1 MPSTRPP
8 RPERLDIVFCAGTGL
23 YGMVCVSPFIV
34 YTVGREG
41 SAVGMIRH
49 EVILRIRPEVNREI
63 IERTLREVVELF
75 QGIPGVER
83 VRYGVSN
90 AASYRHALLAI
101 DLTNELALHRFGR
114 HPQHA
119 RAVRLI
125 GRLAESSAVG
135 SYLVTSDRKQS

>member
-1 MPSTRPP
+1 
-8 RPERLDIVFCAGTGL
+8 
-23 YGMVCVSPFIV
+23 
-34 YTVGREG
+34 
-41 SAVGMIRH
+41 MIRH

-75 QGIPGVER
+75 EEVPGVER

-90 AASYRHALLAI
+90 AASYRHAMLAI
-101 DLTNELALHRFGR
+101 DLANELALHRFTR

-135 SYLVTSDRKQS
+135 SYLVTSDRRQG